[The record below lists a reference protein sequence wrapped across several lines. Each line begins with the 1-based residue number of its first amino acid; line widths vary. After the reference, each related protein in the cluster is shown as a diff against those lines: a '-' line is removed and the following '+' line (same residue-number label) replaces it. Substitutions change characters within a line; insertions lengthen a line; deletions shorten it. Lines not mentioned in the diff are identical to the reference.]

1 MDKRIVTS
9 TGDEMIQA
17 PDGAGL
23 PREEGWFSPTA
34 NPFLHGCCDCGLA
47 HRVEYTLT
55 DATGEEISFPPGAR
69 LALRFSREEL
79 DTEKLRRRK
88 VNEWAANPRIRAY
101 RTMKQLRHLLEE
113 SVVPLPST
121 PTKASVEVERFLFG
135 AVSSGQIAGTDFSGV
150 PITSMT
156 RDALL
161 SLVALLAAGK
171 PEEKEES
178 KIILLGGRKC

>member
-47 HRVEYTLT
+47 HKVEFTVV
-55 DATGEEISFPPGAR
+55 DSDGVEQIFPSHLR
-69 LALRFSREEL
+69 LALRFSREEGA
-79 DTEKLRRRK
+79 TEKIRRRK
-88 VNEWAANPRIRAY
+88 VNEWAATPKHKAVKNTKMLRAF
-101 RTMKQLRHLLEE
+101 LEE
-113 SVVPLPST
+113 SVVPLPT
-121 PTKASVEVERFLFG
+121 VMTKETAAVERFLFES
-135 AVSSGQIAGTDFSGV
+135 VTSGQVAGTDFSGV

-156 RDALL
+156 RDGLL

-178 KIILLGGRKC
+178 SIILLGGRG

>member
-1 MDKRIVTS
+1 MDKTIVTS

-23 PREEGWFSPTA
+23 PYEEGWFSPTA

-47 HRVEYTLT
+47 HRVDYTLVNE
-55 DATGEEISFPPGAR
+55 DGEEIGLPPGVR
-69 LALRFSREEL
+69 LALRFSREEV

-88 VNEWAANPRIRAY
+88 VHEWAASPRIRTL
-101 RTMKQLRHLLEE
+101 RTMKQLRTLLEE

-121 PTKASVEVERFLFG
+121 PTKATVEVERFLFG
-135 AVSSGQIAGTDFSGV
+135 AVTSGQIAGTDFSGV
-150 PITSMT
+150 PITSMS

-171 PEEKEES
+171 PEKAEAS
-178 KIILLGGRKC
+178 RIIIPGVSL